1 MICATLR
8 EPYIYSQAK
17 QLGSHIITAPPAI
30 IEKLENFKKSFDQL
44 IKETAKTFLI
54 DSKKSDFKI

>member
-44 IKETAKTFLI
+44 IKETVKAF
-54 DSKKSDFKI
+54 